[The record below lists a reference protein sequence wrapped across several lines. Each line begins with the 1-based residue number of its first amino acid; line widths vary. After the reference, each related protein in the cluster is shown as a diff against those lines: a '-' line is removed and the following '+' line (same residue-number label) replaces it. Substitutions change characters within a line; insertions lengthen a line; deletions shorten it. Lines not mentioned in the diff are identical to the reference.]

1 MRGGQ
6 KTTAKTPAKMPVAA
20 AKIGAKTPVTVAKT
34 PVAAAK
40 TGAKTPVAAAKTP
53 VAAAKTGAKTPVTGA
68 KTPVA
73 AAKIGAKT
81 PVAAAKIGAKT
92 PVAAAKT
99 GAKTPVTGAKI
110 PAKTPAKLPVTP
122 SKIPAKLPAKM
133 PTVLGAKSAFPGA
146 KPAFPGAK
154 PAFPGAKPAFPGAK
168 PSLAAAKPSLAAA
181 KPSLAAAK
189 PSLAAAKPSLAAA
202 RPSLAA
208 AKPALAVAKAAAPGG
223 AIEIDEDE
231 YDGDVNPDYID
242 PLFDTKRG
250 VYWAYFQSSG
260 KFYKLYG
267 TPTDTERSLLDKI
280 KKIKNTATGSSP
292 SDSLRIGLEQ
302 EKLDITARI
311 PRLEKKIR
319 DLSADVKRSS
329 PADPKYKIYVGEI
342 GVAQKE
348 LDAYKKRLVQITT
361 AVMMLRPKAVGGRS
375 RRARSSSR
383 RNTRRAT
390 RRAFSWF

>member
-1 MRGGQ
+1 MATRKIRMRGGQ
-6 KTTAKTPAKMPVAA
+6 KTAAKTP
-20 AKIGAKTPVTVAKT
+20 AKT

-40 TGAKTPVAAAKTP
+40 TAAKTPVAAAKTP
-53 VAAAKTGAKTPVTGA
+53 VAAAKTPVAAA

-73 AAKIGAKT
+73 S
-81 PVAAAKIGAKT
+81 AKT

-99 GAKTPVTGAKI
+99 GAKI
-110 PAKTPAKLPVTP
+110 PAKTPVTP
-122 SKIPAKLPAKM
+122 SKIPAKLPAKLPM
-133 PTVLGAKSAFPGA
+133 TPSKIPAKLPTVLSAKLATPSAKS
-146 KPAFPGAK
+146 AFPGAK

-189 PSLAAAKPSLAAA
+189 PS
-202 RPSLAA
+202 
-208 AKPALAVAKAAAPGG
+208 LAVAKAAAPGG

-319 DLSADVKRSS
+319 ELSADVKRSS
-329 PADPKYKIYVGEI
+329 PTDPKYKIYVGEI
-342 GVAQKE
+342 GVAQNE
-348 LDAYKKRLVQITT
+348 LTAYKKRLVQITT

-375 RRARSSSR
+375 RRARRSTRRNSR
-383 RNTRRAT
+383 RTT

>member
-6 KTTAKTPAKMPVAA
+6 KTTAKIP
-20 AKIGAKTPVTVAKT
+20 AKTPVAAGKT

-40 TGAKTPVAAAKTP
+40 TGAKTPVTG
-53 VAAAKTGAKTPVTGA
+53 AKTGAKTPVTGA

-92 PVAAAKT
+92 PVMGAKT
-99 GAKTPVTGAKI
+99 AAKTPVIGAKTAAKTPVMGAKI
-110 PAKTPAKLPVTP
+110 PAKLPAKLPVTPSKIPAKLPAKLPVTP

-133 PTVLGAKSAFPGA
+133 PTVLGAKLGTPSARPAFPGA

-168 PSLAAAKPSLAAA
+168 PAFPG
-181 KPSLAAAK
+181 
-189 PSLAAAKPSLAAA
+189 
-202 RPSLAA
+202 
-208 AKPALAVAKAAAPGG
+208 AKPAFPGAKAAAPGG
-223 AIEIDEDE
+223 AIEINEDE

-292 SDSLRIGLEQ
+292 SNSLRIGLEQ

-311 PRLEKKIR
+311 PRIEKKIR

-329 PADPKYKIYVGEI
+329 PTDPKYKIYVGEI

-375 RRARSSSR
+375 RRARRSSR
-383 RNTRRAT
+383 RNSRSAT

>member
-1 MRGGQ
+1 MATRKIRMRGGQ
-6 KTTAKTPAKMPVAA
+6 KTAAKTP
-20 AKIGAKTPVTVAKT
+20 AKT

-40 TGAKTPVAAAKTP
+40 TPATAAKTGAKTPVAAAKTPVAAAKTP
-53 VAAAKTGAKTPVTGA
+53 VAAAKTGAKTPV
-68 KTPVA
+68 A
-73 AAKIGAKT
+73 AAKT
-81 PVAAAKIGAKT
+81 GAKT

-99 GAKTPVTGAKI
+99 GAKI
-110 PAKTPAKLPVTP
+110 PAKTPVTP
-122 SKIPAKLPAKM
+122 SKIPAKLPAKLPM
-133 PTVLGAKSAFPGA
+133 TPSKIPAKLPTVLSAKLATPSAKS
-146 KPAFPGAK
+146 
-154 PAFPGAKPAFPGAK
+154 AFPGAKPAFPGAK

-181 KPSLAAAK
+181 KPSLAA
-189 PSLAAAKPSLAAA
+189 
-202 RPSLAA
+202 
-208 AKPALAVAKAAAPGG
+208 AKAAAPGG

-319 DLSADVKRSS
+319 ELSADVKRSS
-329 PADPKYKIYVGEI
+329 PTDPKYKIYVGEI
-342 GVAQKE
+342 GVAQNE
-348 LDAYKKRLVQITT
+348 LTAYKKRLVQITT

-375 RRARSSSR
+375 RRARRSTRRNSR
-383 RNTRRAT
+383 RTT